1 MKEGDRNLEVQ
12 EALQEK
18 YKELETEKKELEDKY
33 ARVAEEVNVL
43 AKKRYNCKILQYVIN
58 KLVVGDK
65 LF

>member
-1 MKEGDRNLEVQ
+1 MKEGGKKLEVQ

-43 AKKRYNCKILQYVIN
+43 AKKRYNCKISQYVIN
-58 KLVVGDK
+58 KLVVGS
-65 LF
+65 

>member
-1 MKEGDRNLEVQ
+1 MKEGDKKLEVQ

-43 AKKRYNCKILQYVIN
+43 AKKRYNCKISQYVIN
-58 KLVVGDK
+58 KLVVGS
-65 LF
+65 